1 MTKYLISLLCFFFL
15 LFNVSSIALPPS
27 EDIFSTET
35 EDVIFESS
43 LPQLNITYPKD
54 GQILDTSSLNI
65 EGTAKNISLLV
76 VNGEVVPLHPNGQ
89 IKAFAQLREGDNLLR
104 FLGYSKLGQE
114 VTVNRVVKYIPGKSS
129 QVEQKAI
136 PIPTKVEQTKT
147 RETVSEK
154 PVVNEKV
161 APVSSSAPKLV
172 VNLPKDP
179 LVLSA
184 HSIIIQG
191 KAQDVK
197 TLLINDNKVSLMN
210 DMSYAYALPLKPGIN
225 RFEIKAIGADKQ
237 MAVFYRE
244 VQLQV
249 PEEQADTKTINRKVA
264 SQSIPPKQES
274 TKKAASLKKS
284 TKPAIKPKSVAS
296 QPTLIVNLPAY
307 KVVKTKNIGV
317 SGVAKGVETLLVHG
331 KKVSIRP
338 DNKFYVSIPLSK
350 GLNIITV
357 KGYSSAKVFTKKVI
371 KVKRL

>member
-65 EGTAKNISLLV
+65 EGSAKNISLLV

-114 VTVNRVVKYIPGKSS
+114 VTVNRVVKYI
-129 QVEQKAI
+129 KAI
-136 PIPTKVEQTKT
+136 PTPTKVEQIKT
-147 RETVSEK
+147 SETVSEK
-154 PVVNEKV
+154 PSVNEKV
-161 APVSSSAPKLV
+161 APASSSAPKLI
-172 VNLPKDP
+172 VNLPKEP

-184 HSIIIQG
+184 HSIVIQG

-249 PEEQADTKTINRKVA
+249 PEN
-264 SQSIPPKQES
+264 
-274 TKKAASLKKS
+274 KS
-284 TKPAIKPKSVAS
+284 TPQSPVLKPTTT
-296 QPTLIVNLPAY
+296 QPVLEVKLPAY
-307 KVVKTKNIGV
+307 KVVKTQNIGV
-317 SGVAKGVETLLVHG
+317 SGAAKGVETLLVNG
-331 KKVSIRP
+331 KKVNIRP
-338 DNKFYVSIPLSK
+338 DGKFYVSVPLSK
-350 GLNIITV
+350 GLNIIIV
-357 KGYSSAKVFTKKVI
+357 KGYSSAKVLVKKVF
-371 KVKRL
+371 KVKRI